1 MSTNTASGIN
11 VIYIGRQAQNNNDNN
26 SNSSSNNNVVIEVCI
41 GPHEKATSDVKAKR
55 DGTDDGEYTLFF
67 KD

>member
-26 SNSSSNNNVVIEVCI
+26 SNSSSSSNNNVVIEVCL

-55 DGTDDGEYTLFF
+55 DGTDDDQ
-67 KD
+67 K